1 MVVDRDTNHKS
12 NEPFSKKQTRLQD
25 LELDFYDPLAEI
37 DESLDEDDDQQMFAA
52 NDNEYVK
59 SIALKKQMDPFLIN
73 LT

>member
-37 DESLDEDDDQQMFAA
+37 DESLDEDDDQ
-52 NDNEYVK
+52 
-59 SIALKKQMDPFLIN
+59 
-73 LT
+73 